1 MPILRG
7 MKLGRIEVKNRL
19 LAAPL
24 AGISNRAYRMLCK
37 RYGAG
42 LTYVEMLK
50 VESFLHHN
58 RKMMTLKY
66 YREDERPIGI
76 QFAGN
81 NPQWLAEA
89 CKMAEDEGY
98 DTIDLNMGCPVPK
111 IGRCGAGSAL
121 MAYPDRA
128 GKCFDAMIAAVDIP
142 VSVKIRGG
150 VNDNCLN
157 FVEIGRIA
165 QEAGMNHITIH
176 PRTRQQGYKGLA
188 DHTRTRDLKA
198 ALDIPVIASGDV
210 KEPEDA
216 MRVLDLAGCDG
227 IMLGRG
233 CWGRP
238 WLFREIDEM
247 MRFGRVVTPS
257 PGPIER
263 LGVLREHYEML
274 LEAFDERRASQVVR
288 RYATWYIKD
297 VPGSPAFRARMTRVQ
312 DREEFHEVL
321 DEITEHYES
330 IVGIEDDDRF
340 GRWASQQPLLQA
352 V

>member
-1 MPILRG
+1 MQYGDL
-7 MKLGRIEVKNRL
+7 KLKNNL
-19 LAAPL
+19 VAAPL
-24 AGISNRAYRMLCK
+24 AGISNRAYRVLCK

-66 YREDERPIGI
+66 YREDERPVGI

-81 NPQWLAEA
+81 NPQWLSEA

-111 IGRCGAGSAL
+111 ISKCGAGSAL
-121 MAYPDRA
+121 MAYPERA
-128 GKCFDAMIAAVDIP
+128 RKCFDAMVNAVNIP
-142 VSVKIRGG
+142 VTVKIRAG
-150 VNDNCLN
+150 VNENNLN
-157 FVEIGRIA
+157 FVEIARMA
-165 QEAGMNHITIH
+165 QEAGMVAVTMH
-176 PRTRQQGYKGLA
+176 PRTRAQSFKGVA
-188 DHTRTRDLKA
+188 NHSRTGELKA
-198 ALDIPVIASGDV
+198 AVDIPVIASGDV

-216 MRVLDLAGCDG
+216 VRVMNETGCDG
-227 IMLGRG
+227 VMLGRG

-247 MRFGRVVTPS
+247 QKFGRVVTPT
-257 PGPIER
+257 PDPIER

-274 LEAFDERRASQVVR
+274 LEAFHPRRASQVVR

-297 VPGSPAFRARMTRVQ
+297 VPGSAKFRAKITKVEN
-312 DREEFHEVL
+312 REEFHEVL
-321 DEITEHYES
+321 DEITDHYETE
-330 IVGIEDDDRF
+330 VGVPQEEQI
-340 GRWASQQPLLQA
+340 GRRTVLSTTSPA
-352 V
+352 VGQVA

>member
-1 MPILRG
+1 MQYGSL
-7 MKLGRIEVKNRL
+7 KLKNNL
-19 LAAPL
+19 VAAPL
-24 AGISNRAYRMLCK
+24 AGISNRAYRVLCK

-66 YREDERPIGI
+66 YREDERPVGI

-89 CKMAEDEGY
+89 CRMAEDEGY

-111 IGRCGAGSAL
+111 IGKCGAGSAL
-121 MAYPDRA
+121 MAYPEKA
-128 GKCFDAMIAAVDIP
+128 GKCFDAMVNAVNIP
-142 VSVKIRGG
+142 VTVKIRAG
-150 VNDNCLN
+150 VNENNRN
-157 FVEIGRIA
+157 FIEIGRMA
-165 QEAGMNHITIH
+165 QEAGMVAITIH
-176 PRTRQQGYKGLA
+176 PRTRAQSFKGVA
-188 DHTRTRDLKA
+188 DHSRTGELKA

-216 MRVLDLAGCDG
+216 MRVLKETGCDG

-247 MRFGRVVTPS
+247 QKYGRVVTPT
-257 PGPIER
+257 PDPIER
-263 LGVLREHYEML
+263 LAVLREHYEML
-274 LEAFDERRASQVVR
+274 LEGFHPKRACLIVR
-288 RYATWYIKD
+288 RYATWYIRD
-297 VPGSPAFRARMTRVQ
+297 IPGSAQFRKKITKVES
-312 DREEFHEVL
+312 REEFHEIL
-321 DEITEHYES
+321 DEITDHYES
-330 IVGIEDDDRF
+330 VVGVPDEEII
-340 GRWASQQPLLQA
+340 GRRKPASEPALLA